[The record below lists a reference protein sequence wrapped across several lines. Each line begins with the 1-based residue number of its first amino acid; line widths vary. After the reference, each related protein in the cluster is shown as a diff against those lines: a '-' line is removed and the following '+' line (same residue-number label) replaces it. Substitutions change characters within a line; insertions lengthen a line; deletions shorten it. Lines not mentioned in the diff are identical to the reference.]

1 MNTSLDMSESQWA
14 KMLAIEEETDC
25 DVSAGFDYGQNTSAY
40 LALGKKY
47 IDSEK
52 LLTLLHERL
61 EPFLTTEDIEHIA
74 EDLIK
79 RTQNLVEARLQQ
91 SASALVPKAVAV
103 KEHRE

>member
-14 KMLAIEEETDC
+14 EMLAIEEETDC

-40 LALGKKY
+40 LSLGKKY

-52 LLTLLHERL
+52 LLALLHERL
-61 EPFLTTEDIEHIA
+61 ETFLTTEDIEHIA
-74 EDLIK
+74 EDLINHTK
-79 RTQNLVEARLQQ
+79 NLVEARLRD

-103 KEHRE
+103 KE